1 MLFNLINKY
10 RPFLFNF
17 LFISI
22 LIILVNGRSL
32 MGLYLFG
39 FRLAELLTGFSIL
52 LFFLLIY
59 KYNFFRENLGSKFVN
74 SSLILVFYFFVTNL
88 LNSANFLDLYPYKSS
103 VYIWYISF
111 MFFGFIVFKNI
122 EITENYFYIGY
133 LGLFVQF
140 IFNILY
146 YPNFLIQFFNEYSD
160 KTQFLKGA
168 EIAIFFIVVTFF
180 ANKYGENSSLPDL
193 FVISSSLYIPLIFF
207 KSRSAAIAL
216 FLYIVVMVYMKK
228 KYFFEN
234 KRRSFILFTI
244 SIILFLTTSHFLV
257 DNTFEIQETPEAV
270 AQVFKHKYIVS
281 NTFDEEVP
289 LFYIF
294 DNRLYSADGNLNW
307 RLQLWQEI
315 FIFSEQN
322 NQITFGQGFNTKPLV
337 FDNFIYSGLDGL
349 NENSHN
355 YFVNIFIRGG
365 IFGILLVLYFFYN
378 MMKIPKVDFTN
389 FEFLI
394 FFLPLVFIS
403 MFDGSM
409 ENPYFAIVFYFF
421 VSSFFTGV
429 KFKKK
434 VRI

>member
-1 MLFNLINKY
+1 MPLNLFNKY
-10 RPFLFNF
+10 KPFVLNF

-22 LIILVNGRSL
+22 LIVLVNGRSL

-59 KYNFFRENLGSKFVN
+59 KYKFFRENLGQKFVN
-74 SSLILVFYFFVTNL
+74 SFLILVFYFFIINL
-88 LNSANFLDLYPYKSS
+88 LNSANFLDLYVYKTS

-111 MFFGFIVFKNI
+111 MFFGFIIFKNI
-122 EITENYFYIGY
+122 EITEKYFYVGY
-133 LGLFVQF
+133 LGLFIQF
-140 IFNILY
+140 MFNVLY
-146 YPNFLIQFFNEYSD
+146 YPNFLTQFFNEYSD

-180 ANKYGENSSLPDL
+180 ANKYGENHSLVDL
-193 FVISSSLYIPLIFF
+193 FVLSSSLYIPLIFF

-216 FLYIVVMVYMKK
+216 FIYIVVMVYRKK

-234 KRRSFILFTI
+234 RRRSFILFTI
-244 SIILFLTTSHFLV
+244 STILFLTTSHFLV

-281 NTFDEEVP
+281 NTFDEKVP
-289 LFYIF
+289 FFYIF
-294 DNRLYSADGNLNW
+294 ENRLYSADGNLNW

-315 FIFSEQN
+315 VIFAEQN
-322 NQITFGQGFNTKPLV
+322 DQIIFGQGFHIKPLV

-355 YFVNIFIRGG
+355 YFLNIFIRGG
-365 IFGILLVLYFFYN
+365 IFGVLLVLYFFYN
-378 MMKIPKVDFTN
+378 MIKIPKVNFTN
-389 FEFLI
+389 SEFLI

-409 ENPYFAIVFYFF
+409 ENPYFSIVFYFF

-429 KFKKK
+429 KFIK
-434 VRI
+434 R

>member
-1 MLFNLINKY
+1 MSLNLFNKY
-10 RPFLFNF
+10 KPFVLNS

-22 LIILVNGRSL
+22 LIVLVNGRSL

-52 LFFLLIY
+52 LIFLLIY
-59 KYNFFRENLGSKFVN
+59 KYKFFRENFGQKFVN
-74 SSLILVFYFFVTNL
+74 SFLILVFYFFITNL
-88 LNSANFLDLYPYKSS
+88 LNSVNFLDLYLYKTS

-111 MFFGFIVFKNI
+111 LFFGFIIFKNI
-122 EITENYFYIGY
+122 EITEKYFYVGY
-133 LGLFVQF
+133 LGLFIQF
-140 IFNILY
+140 MFNVLY
-146 YPNFLIQFFNEYSD
+146 YPNFLTQFFNEYSD

-180 ANKYGENSSLPDL
+180 GNKYGENHSLVDL
-193 FVISSSLYIPLIFF
+193 FVLSSSLYIPLIFF

-216 FLYIVVMVYMKK
+216 FIYIVVMVYRKK

-234 KRRSFILFTI
+234 RRRSFILFTI

-281 NTFDEEVP
+281 NTFDEKVP
-289 LFYIF
+289 FFYIF
-294 DNRLYSADGNLNW
+294 ENRLYSADGNLNW

-315 FIFSEQN
+315 VIFAEQN
-322 NQITFGQGFNTKPLV
+322 DQIIFGQGFHIKPLV

-355 YFVNIFIRGG
+355 YFLNIFIRGG

-378 MMKIPKVDFTN
+378 MIKIPKVNFTN
-389 FEFLI
+389 SEFLI

-429 KFKKK
+429 KFIK
-434 VRI
+434 R

>member
-1 MLFNLINKY
+1 MSLNLFNKY
-10 RPFLFNF
+10 KPFVLNS

-22 LIILVNGRSL
+22 LIVLVNGRSL

-59 KYNFFRENLGSKFVN
+59 KYKFFRENLGQKFVN
-74 SSLILVFYFFVTNL
+74 SFLILVFYFFITNL
-88 LNSANFLDLYPYKSS
+88 LNSANFLDLYLYKTS

-111 MFFGFIVFKNI
+111 MFFGFIIFKNI
-122 EITENYFYIGY
+122 EITEKYFYVGY
-133 LGLFVQF
+133 LGLFIQF
-140 IFNILY
+140 MFNVLY
-146 YPNFLIQFFNEYSD
+146 YPNFLTQFFNEYSD

-180 ANKYGENSSLPDL
+180 ANKYGENHSLVDL
-193 FVISSSLYIPLIFF
+193 FVLSSSLYIPLIFF

-216 FLYIVVMVYMKK
+216 FIYIVVMVYRKK

-234 KRRSFILFTI
+234 RRRSFTLFTI
-244 SIILFLTTSHFLV
+244 STILFLTTSHFLV

-281 NTFDEEVP
+281 NTFDDKVP
-289 LFYIF
+289 FFYIF
-294 DNRLYSADGNLNW
+294 ENRLYSADGNLNW

-315 FIFSEQN
+315 VIFAEQN
-322 NQITFGQGFNTKPLV
+322 DQIIFGQGFHIKPLV

-355 YFVNIFIRGG
+355 YFLNIFIRGG
-365 IFGILLVLYFFYN
+365 IFGVLLVLYFFYN
-378 MMKIPKVDFTN
+378 MIKIPKVNFTN
-389 FEFLI
+389 SEFLI

-429 KFKKK
+429 KFIK
-434 VRI
+434 R

>member
-1 MLFNLINKY
+1 MSLNLFNKY
-10 RPFLFNF
+10 KPFVLNS

-22 LIILVNGRSL
+22 LIVLVNGRSL

-59 KYNFFRENLGSKFVN
+59 KYKFFRENLGQKFVN
-74 SSLILVFYFFVTNL
+74 SFLILVFYFFITNL
-88 LNSANFLDLYPYKSS
+88 LNSANFLDLYLYKTS

-111 MFFGFIVFKNI
+111 MFFGFIIFKNI
-122 EITENYFYIGY
+122 EITEKYFYVGY
-133 LGLFVQF
+133 LGLFIQF
-140 IFNILY
+140 MFNVLY
-146 YPNFLIQFFNEYSD
+146 YPNFLTQFFNEYSD

-180 ANKYGENSSLPDL
+180 ANKYGENHSLVDL
-193 FVISSSLYIPLIFF
+193 FVLSSSLYIPLIFF

-216 FLYIVVMVYMKK
+216 FIYIVVMVYRKK

-234 KRRSFILFTI
+234 RRRSFILFTI
-244 SIILFLTTSHFLV
+244 STILFLTTSHFLV

-281 NTFDEEVP
+281 NTFDDKVP
-289 LFYIF
+289 FFYIF
-294 DNRLYSADGNLNW
+294 ENRLYSADGNLNW

-315 FIFSEQN
+315 VIFAEQN
-322 NQITFGQGFNTKPLV
+322 DQIIFGQGFHIKPLV

-355 YFVNIFIRGG
+355 YFLNIFIRGG
-365 IFGILLVLYFFYN
+365 IFGVLLVLYFFYN
-378 MMKIPKVDFTN
+378 MIKIPKVNFTN
-389 FEFLI
+389 SEFLI

-429 KFKKK
+429 KFIK
-434 VRI
+434 R

>member
-1 MLFNLINKY
+1 MSFNLINKY

-32 MGLYLFG
+32 MGLYLLG

-59 KYNFFRENLGSKFVN
+59 KYNFFRENLGQKFVN
-74 SSLILVFYFFVTNL
+74 SFLILVFYFFITNL
-88 LNSANFLDLYPYKSS
+88 LNSANFLDLYLYKTS

-111 MFFGFIVFKNI
+111 MFFGFIIFKNI
-122 EITENYFYIGY
+122 EITEKYFYVGY
-133 LGLFVQF
+133 LGLFIQF
-140 IFNILY
+140 MFNVLY
-146 YPNFLIQFFNEYSD
+146 YPNFLTQFFNEYSD

-180 ANKYGENSSLPDL
+180 ANKYGENHSLVDL
-193 FVISSSLYIPLIFF
+193 FVLSSSLYIPLIFF

-216 FLYIVVMVYMKK
+216 FIYIVVMVYRKK

-234 KRRSFILFTI
+234 RRRSFILFTI
-244 SIILFLTTSHFLV
+244 STILFLTTSHFLV

-281 NTFDEEVP
+281 NTFDDKVP
-289 LFYIF
+289 FFYIF
-294 DNRLYSADGNLNW
+294 ENRLYSADGNLNW

-315 FIFSEQN
+315 VIFAEQN
-322 NQITFGQGFNTKPLV
+322 DQIIFGQGFHIKPLV

-355 YFVNIFIRGG
+355 YFLNIFIRGG
-365 IFGILLVLYFFYN
+365 IFGVLLVLYFFYN
-378 MMKIPKVDFTN
+378 MIKIPKVNFTN
-389 FEFLI
+389 SEFLI

-429 KFKKK
+429 KFIK
-434 VRI
+434 R

>member
-1 MLFNLINKY
+1 M
-10 RPFLFNF
+10 
-17 LFISI
+17 
-22 LIILVNGRSL
+22 
-32 MGLYLFG
+32 
-39 FRLAELLTGFSIL
+39 
-52 LFFLLIY
+52 
-59 KYNFFRENLGSKFVN
+59 
-74 SSLILVFYFFVTNL
+74 
-88 LNSANFLDLYPYKSS
+88 
-103 VYIWYISF
+103 YIWYISF

-122 EITENYFYIGY
+122 EITQNYFYMGY

-140 IFNILY
+140 MFNVLY
-146 YPNFLIQFFNEYSD
+146 YPHFLTQFFNEYSD

-322 NQITFGQGFNTKPLV
+322 NQIIFGQGFNTKPLV

-355 YFVNIFIRGG
+355 YFLNIFIRGG

>member
-1 MLFNLINKY
+1 MPLNLFNKY
-10 RPFLFNF
+10 KPFVLNS

-22 LIILVNGRSL
+22 LIVLVNGRSL

-59 KYNFFRENLGSKFVN
+59 KYKFFRENLGQKFVN
-74 SSLILVFYFFVTNL
+74 SFLILVFYFFITNL
-88 LNSANFLDLYPYKSS
+88 LNSANFLDLYLYKTS

-111 MFFGFIVFKNI
+111 MFFGFIIFKNI
-122 EITENYFYIGY
+122 EITEKYFYVGY
-133 LGLFVQF
+133 LGLFIQF
-140 IFNILY
+140 MFNVLY
-146 YPNFLIQFFNEYSD
+146 YPNFLTQFFNEYSD

-180 ANKYGENSSLPDL
+180 ANKYGENHSLVDL
-193 FVISSSLYIPLIFF
+193 FVLSSSLYIPLIFF

-216 FLYIVVMVYMKK
+216 FIYIVVIVYRKK

-234 KRRSFILFTI
+234 RRRSFILFTI
-244 SIILFLTTSHFLV
+244 STILFLTTSHFLV

-281 NTFDEEVP
+281 NTFDDKVP
-289 LFYIF
+289 FFYIF
-294 DNRLYSADGNLNW
+294 ENRLYSADGNLNW

-315 FIFSEQN
+315 VIFAEQN
-322 NQITFGQGFNTKPLV
+322 DQIIFGQGFHIKPLV

-355 YFVNIFIRGG
+355 YFLNIFIRGG
-365 IFGILLVLYFFYN
+365 IFGVLLVLYFFYN
-378 MMKIPKVDFTN
+378 MIKIPKVNFTN
-389 FEFLI
+389 SEFLI

-429 KFKKK
+429 KFIK
-434 VRI
+434 R